1 LNIED
6 ILKGDMASNNVC
18 SKCRQVGEKLF
29 LKGSKCRSAKCTFE
43 KRPVSPGQHGRKVG
57 TKKASEYGK
66 QLQEKQKVKLMYGVL
81 ERQFRRFFDL
91 ASKQKGVT
99 GETLLSFLERRLD
112 NTVYR
117 LKMAISR
124 IQARQMI
131 VHGHIFVNGKRV
143 ASPSFV
149 VKEGDV
155 ISLSPTTLANQAF
168 IENVV
173 DKRMAMGIKVPEW
186 LELNK
191 KDRKGVVTRLPLRSD
206 INVPIEEHLIVE
218 LYSK

>member
-1 LNIED
+1 
-6 ILKGDMASNNVC
+6 MANNGVC
-18 SKCRQVGEKLF
+18 GKCRQVGEKLF
-29 LKGSKCRSAKCTFE
+29 LKGAKCRSAKCTFE
-43 KRPVSPGQHGRKVG
+43 KRPVSPGQHGRKAG

-81 ERQFRRFFDL
+81 ESQFRRFFSV

-99 GETLLSFLERRLD
+99 GEMLLSLLERRLD
-112 NTVYR
+112 NVAFR

-124 IQARQMI
+124 VQARQMV
-131 VHGHIFVNGKRV
+131 VHGHVLVNGKRV
-143 ASPSFV
+143 ISPSFV

-155 ISLSPTTLANQAF
+155 ISLAASTLTNKAF
-168 IENVV
+168 VENVV
-173 DKRMAMGIKVPEW
+173 DKRMSLGIKVPEW

-191 KDRKGVVTRLPLRSD
+191 KERSGVVTKLPARSD
-206 INVPIEEHLIVE
+206 ITTPIEEHLIVE

>member
-1 LNIED
+1 
-6 ILKGDMASNNVC
+6 MTSNSVC
-18 SKCRQVGEKLF
+18 AKCRQVGEKLF
-29 LKGSKCRSAKCTFE
+29 LKGAKCRSAKCTFE
-43 KRPVSPGQHGRKVG
+43 KRPVTPGQHGRKVG
-57 TKKASEYGK
+57 SKKSSEYGK

-81 ERQFRRFFDL
+81 ESQFKRFFEM

-99 GETLLSFLERRLD
+99 GETLLSLLERRLD
-112 NTVYR
+112 NVVYK

-124 IQARQMI
+124 IQARQMV
-131 VHGHIFVNGKRV
+131 VHGHVFVNNKRV
-143 ASPSFV
+143 SSPSCIV
-149 VKEGDV
+149 NEGDV
-155 ISLSPTTLANQAF
+155 ISLAPATLSKKTF

-191 KDRKGVVTRLPLRSD
+191 KDRSGVVTRMPMRSD
-206 INVPIEEHLIVE
+206 ITVPIEEHLIVE